1 MAQVINTNIMSLNA
15 QRNLNTSGTSL
26 ATSIQ
31 RLSSGMRINSAKD
44 DAAGLAISERFST
57 QIRGLDVATR
67 NANDGI
73 SLAQTAEGAMVEI
86 GNNLQRIRELAVQS
100 SNATNSQSDRD
111 ALNSEV
117 NQLLKE
123 IDRVANQTSFNGT
136 KLLDGSFT
144 GALFQVGADSGQ
156 TIGISTIVD
165 ANIADLGTS
174 GFAATQTSTNAVAT
188 GTATASGSISGLSI
202 NGKSIAAVKVAVG
215 DTGADVQKKIAAAIN
230 ESMDQT
236 GVFASLDS
244 TGKLKLESVK
254 EGQDFTLTGSFSAV
268 AGITTDVSGIAASA
282 TVAANASANKHV
294 KDLDISSF
302 TGSQQALEIVDKAL
316 TAVNSSRADMGAIQN
331 RFSSTI
337 SNLATTS
344 ENLSA
349 SRSRIRDTDYAKE
362 TAELTR
368 TQILQQAGTAMLA
381 QANSVTQNVL
391 SLLR

>member
-1 MAQVINTNIMSLNA
+1 M
-15 QRNLNTSGTSL
+15 
-26 ATSIQ
+26 
-31 RLSSGMRINSAKD
+31 
-44 DAAGLAISERFST
+44 
-57 QIRGLDVATR
+57 
-67 NANDGI
+67 
-73 SLAQTAEGAMVEI
+73 
-86 GNNLQRIRELAVQS
+86 
-100 SNATNSQSDRD
+100 
-111 ALNSEV
+111 
-117 NQLLKE
+117 
-123 IDRVANQTSFNGT
+123 
-136 KLLDGSFT
+136 
-144 GALFQVGADSGQ
+144 
-156 TIGISTIVD
+156 
-165 ANIADLGTS
+165 
-174 GFAATQTSTNAVAT
+174 
-188 GTATASGSISGLSI
+188 
-202 NGKSIAAVKVAVG
+202 
-215 DTGADVQKKIAAAIN
+215 
-230 ESMDQT
+230 
-236 GVFASLDS
+236 
-244 TGKLKLESVK
+244 K

-381 QANSVTQNVL
+381 QANSSTQNVL
-391 SLLR
+391 SLLG